1 MESSTARASPDDHPG
16 SSFGPLRGGVHLVHA
31 LPLAVA
37 AAVVPWQ
44 ASSWFAF
51 GTGALSLLHT
61 VAAALCF
68 ARRSQLARPAVRAA
82 AYGSLVFLGA
92 ISWVAV
98 GSAWYLVEL
107 YADIGLSIAAGL
119 FAICCAIALFTLPI
133 ALWGLISTRVRRVAH
148 AAAAALILVVF
159 VASAWALAW
168 QARPRSLLSQADVAR
183 VERTLGAVLAA
194 YYQGKAALPLPSE
207 AAPWDR
213 GTPASCRDPVSSS
226 DYTLLVTSIDEQG
239 AGTVGCVQA
248 STPEALAARFA
259 ERLRAASPRQ
269 VARSGLVLVTALHA
283 LERQNRLIDA
293 LKVRPATDGV
303 CVGARCLSPWQLVQ
317 LGVFTH
323 FQPIPKVP
331 DARFGSSLDEMAS
344 VLAGDP
350 AAPLVRFEAVSFAAS
365 AAGLTRLER
374 LRSPSRALERQQ
386 VAGAIAAAEHY
397 ITDHQG
403 EDGFYSYALDPYS
416 SEPAAPDVGN
426 IARQAGAALI
436 LCELGSPAGVE
447 SAVRALG
454 GLTGLS
460 RAGSGY
466 RALSLNP
473 ERAQLGHSALP
484 LTALL
489 SCRRRVEVGPQ
500 FRADSDSLIGDL
512 GRFLLRLQRADG
524 SFYNEVALPN
534 GVPSGETESLFGA
547 GQAVLALVLLE
558 EVARAQP
565 GHVFPRAGLLDAAIE
580 RAMDHYAERH
590 WPRALRSLFFLE
602 ENWHCLAARAAL
614 RAHRHDGYERFCLD
628 YVAFKKRFILDEGD
642 VEDPAL
648 IGGYGF
654 GPMFPLHV
662 TPAAGFAE
670 AISAAIAVKR
680 ARAEATHADEAVLAR
695 VLRFISSQ
703 QWDEPAC
710 FACATSGVLGGF
722 SESAAASSIRVDYV
736 QHALAALGH
745 GAPLL
750 GLR

>member
-1 MESSTARASPDDHPG
+1 MESSKARASPGDQQGLP
-16 SSFGPLRGGVHLVHA
+16 FGPARGGVHLLHA
-31 LPLAVA
+31 VPLMAA

-44 ASSWFAF
+44 ASSWFAI
-51 GTGALSLLHT
+51 GTGALSLLHAL
-61 VAAALCF
+61 AAALCF
-68 ARRSQLARPAVRAA
+68 ARRPLLARHAVRAA
-82 AYGSLVFLGA
+82 AYGSLAFFCAV
-92 ISWVAV
+92 SWVAV
-98 GSAWYLVEL
+98 ASAWYLVEL

-133 ALWGLISTRVRRVAH
+133 AIWGLISTRARPLAH
-148 AAAAALILVVF
+148 AAKAIAVVLVAF
-159 VASAWALAW
+159 VASAWAVAW
-168 QARPRSLLSQADVAR
+168 QARPRSIVSPAEVAR
-183 VERTLGAVLAA
+183 IEGALGAVLAA
-194 YYQGKAALPLPSE
+194 HFRARPALPLPSQV
-207 AAPWDR
+207 AAWDR
-213 GTPASCRDPVSSS
+213 AAPASCRDPVSSS

-248 STPEALAARFA
+248 STPERLAARFA
-259 ERLRAASPRQ
+259 ERLRAAPAG
-269 VARSGLVLVTALHA
+269 VARAELALITALHA
-283 LERQNRLIDA
+283 LGRQNRLIDA
-293 LKVRPATDGV
+293 LKVRPAMDGV
-303 CVGARCLSPWQLVQ
+303 CVGARCLSPWQLVA

-350 AAPLVRFEAVSFAAS
+350 AAPVLRFEAVSFAAS

-374 LRSPSRALERQQ
+374 LRSPSQAPSPEQI
-386 VAGAIAAAEHY
+386 ASAIAAAERY

-403 EDGFYSYALDPYS
+403 EDGFFFYALDPYS
-416 SEPAAPDVGN
+416 SEPAARDVGN

-436 LCELGSPAGVE
+436 LCELGSPAAVK
-447 SAVRALG
+447 SAARALAA
-454 GLTGLS
+454 LAALS
-460 RAGSGY
+460 RTGSGY
-466 RALSLNP
+466 RALSLNA

-500 FRADSDSLIGDL
+500 FRAESDSLIGDL

-524 SFYNEVALPN
+524 SFYNDVALPN
-534 GVPSGETESLFGA
+534 GAPSGETESLFGA

-558 EVARAQP
+558 EVARAEP
-565 GHVFPRAGLLDAAIE
+565 GRDFPRASLLDEAIQ

-628 YVAFKKRFILDEGD
+628 YVAFKKRFILDADD

-654 GPMFPLHV
+654 GPIFPLHV

-670 AISAAIAVKR
+670 ALSAAIAVKR
-680 ARAEATHADEAVLAR
+680 ARAEPTHADEAVLAR
-695 VLRFISSQ
+695 VLRFVSSQ
-703 QWDEPAC
+703 QWNEPAC
-710 FACATSGVLGGF
+710 FACATSGALGGF

>member
-1 MESSTARASPDDHPG
+1 M
-16 SSFGPLRGGVHLVHA
+16 LHA
-31 LPLAVA
+31 
-37 AAVVPWQ
+37 
-44 ASSWFAF
+44 
-51 GTGALSLLHT
+51 

-68 ARRSQLARPAVRAA
+68 ARRPLLARPAVRAA
-82 AYGSLVFLGA
+82 AYGSLALLGA
-92 ISWVAV
+92 VSWVAV
-98 GSAWYLVEL
+98 ASAWYLIEL
-107 YADIGLSIAAGL
+107 YGDIGVSIAAGL

-133 ALWGLISTRVRRVAH
+133 AIWGLVSTRVRPVAH
-148 AAAAALILVVF
+148 AAAAAVVLAAF
-159 VASAWALAW
+159 FASAWAVAW
-168 QARPRSLLSQADVAR
+168 QARPRALVSAADVAR
-183 VERTLGAVLAA
+183 VERALGAVLAA
-194 YYQGKAALPLPSE
+194 HYRGKPVLPLPSE
-207 AAPWDR
+207 SAAWDR
-213 GTPASCRDPVSSS
+213 GAPASCRDPVASS

-248 STPEALAARFA
+248 STPERLAARFA
-259 ERLRAASPRQ
+259 ERLRAASTG
-269 VARSGLVLVTALHA
+269 VARAELVLITALHA
-283 LERQNRLIDA
+283 IERQNRLIDA
-293 LKVRPATDGV
+293 LKVRPAADGV
-303 CVGARCLSPWQLVQ
+303 CVGTRCLSPWQLVA

-331 DARFGSSLDEMAS
+331 DARFGSSLDEIGS

-350 AAPLVRFEAVSFAAS
+350 AAPVLRFEAVSFAAS

-374 LRSPSRALERQQ
+374 LRSASQALAPQK
-386 VAGAIAAAEHY
+386 VASAIAAAERY
-397 ITDHQG
+397 ITGHQG
-403 EDGFYSYALDPYS
+403 EDGFFFYALDPYS

-436 LCELGSPAGVE
+436 LCELGSPAAVK
-447 SAVRALG
+447 SAVRALAA
-454 GLTGLS
+454 LAGLS

-466 RALSLNP
+466 RALSLKP

-489 SCRRRVEVGPQ
+489 SCRRRVEAGPQ
-500 FRADSDSLIGDL
+500 FRAESDPLIGDL

-558 EVARAQP
+558 EVARAEP
-565 GHVFPRAGLLDAAIE
+565 GRHFPAESLLDTAIR

-628 YVAFKKRFILDEGD
+628 YVAFKTRFILDQED
-642 VEDPAL
+642 VEEPAL
-648 IGGYGF
+648 VGGYGF

-670 AISAAIAVKR
+670 ALSAAIAVKR

-695 VLRFISSQ
+695 VLRFVSSQ

-710 FACATSGVLGGF
+710 SACATSGALGGF

-750 GLR
+750 GFW